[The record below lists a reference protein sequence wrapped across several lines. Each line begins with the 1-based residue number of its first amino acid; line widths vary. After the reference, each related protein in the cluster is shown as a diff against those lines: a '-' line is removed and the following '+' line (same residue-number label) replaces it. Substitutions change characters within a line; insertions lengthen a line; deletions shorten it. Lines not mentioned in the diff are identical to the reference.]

1 MNVDDHLHIQIHD
14 KVPVVTEPVYFRQPR
29 NAQTTLTIQ
38 FIWCQHCQ
46 VLYSEKLLIPRA
58 TFHPKEIQR
67 ILHWVT
73 ISILHLGKTLL
84 TTNIFL
90 FLENLILRILSA
102 TGFCRGGVNIKD
114 QYGNFICIW
123 STSNIRLHS
132 IYYTINKLTPVPIC
146 SFRTFVVQKHWDV
159 SLPCPCTDVSLIH
172 HHKPSDVL
180 RASSITLVDEEMSSD
195 PRFVTKIRI
204 INSWIAISTY
214 SKTTNHES

>member
-46 VLYSEKLLIPRA
+46 VLYSGKLLIPRA

-73 ISILHLGKTLL
+73 ISIIHLGKTLL

-102 TGFCRGGVNIKD
+102 TGFCRGGCQD
-114 QYGNFICIW
+114 QRSVRKFY
-123 STSNIRLHS
+123 L
-132 IYYTINKLTPVPIC
+132 YM
-146 SFRTFVVQKHWDV
+146 KH
-159 SLPCPCTDVSLIH
+159 IQY
-172 HHKPSDVL
+172 
-180 RASSITLVDEEMSSD
+180 SITQYILHD
-195 PRFVTKIRI
+195 K
-204 INSWIAISTY
+204 
-214 SKTTNHES
+214 

>member
-46 VLYSEKLLIPRA
+46 VLYSGKLLIPRA

-102 TGFCRGGVNIKD
+102 TGFCRGGV
-114 QYGNFICIW
+114 
-123 STSNIRLHS
+123 SRSNISTEILFVYEAHP
-132 IYYTINKLTPVPIC
+132 IFDYTVY
-146 SFRTFVVQKHWDV
+146 
-159 SLPCPCTDVSLIH
+159 
-172 HHKPSDVL
+172 
-180 RASSITLVDEEMSSD
+180 IT
-195 PRFVTKIRI
+195 R
-204 INSWIAISTY
+204 
-214 SKTTNHES
+214 